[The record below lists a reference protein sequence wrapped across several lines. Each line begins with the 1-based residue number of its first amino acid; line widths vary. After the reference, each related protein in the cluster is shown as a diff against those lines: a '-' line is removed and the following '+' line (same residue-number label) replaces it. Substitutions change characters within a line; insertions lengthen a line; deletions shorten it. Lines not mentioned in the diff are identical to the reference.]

1 MFAKKALSE
10 RDIISKY
17 ILPAIEQS
25 GWNMQTQMKEE
36 VSFTDG
42 RIFVKGRKTK
52 RGIRKR
58 ADIILYYKANIPVAV
73 IEAKDNNHAAGAGM
87 QQALEY
93 AEMLDIPVAVAS
105 NGDGFVIQYRNNC
118 GQIGN
123 NGKPIVTENA
133 DLDHFPTPDELWDNY
148 KKYNKLETEKAVETS
163 LCPYFFDAAGRTP
176 RYYQRI
182 AINRTVEA
190 IARGENR
197 LLLVMATGTGKTYTA
212 FQIIYRLWKSKI
224 KKRILYLADRNNLI
238 TQTKKGDFKHFK
250 DKCHIIKQK
259 KIDTSY
265 EIYLALY
272 QGLTNYD
279 DEADAYKNFSPN
291 FFDLIIVDECH
302 RGSVDADKA
311 WHKIL
316 QYFSSATQIGM
327 TATPKETK
335 NLSNIEYFG
344 EPIYTYSLKQG
355 IDDGFL
361 APYKVLRVG
370 MNVDSCG
377 GFHTPVLCAV
387 IKGMKADCNHLMRTT
402 PPMLCVRGVDLEGY
416 RPERGKTD
424 VNGEI
429 IEDRLY
435 NRKDFDRS
443 IVIDERTDVV
453 AKKIMEYLN
462 NSGPMAKTIVFCV
475 DIEHAERMRQALLRY
490 AAPEITGKSDTYI
503 VRITGD
509 DPVAKG
515 YLEDFINPEV
525 PFPVI
530 ATTSKLMSTGTDTQT
545 CKLICLDANI
555 GSMTEFKQIIGRG
568 TRINEDYGKLYFTII
583 DFRNVT
589 DKFADKDF
597 DGAPVKIKGTQQ
609 DDTLSETCID
619 EGFGDEQIDPD
630 TGEHVVFDEDYER
643 DDTEET
649 VAEPEPPYGPKP
661 KVYINGVDV
670 SILSERKQYLDANG
684 QLITTSVKEYCKNG
698 IVQSYRSLDH
708 FLQTW
713 NNADKKKAIIEE
725 LEAQGIIFEELKEEI
740 KSDLDVFDL
749 ICHIAWG
756 APALTRKERVE
767 NVRKRNYWAKY
778 GENARRVLNALLDKY
793 AETGIENIEE
803 MQVLTIEPLKN
814 LGTPAEIVKIFG
826 GKEKYL
832 AALKELE
839 NEIYAA

>member
-1 MFAKKALSE
+1 MVSKKALSE

-105 NGDGFVIQYRNNC
+105 NGDRFVIQYRNNC

-259 KIDTSY
+259 TIDTSY

-327 TATPKETK
+327 TATPKETE

-370 MNVDSCG
+370 MNVD
-377 GFHTPVLCAV
+377 
-387 IKGMKADCNHLMRTT
+387 
-402 PPMLCVRGVDLEGY
+402 LEGY
-416 RPERGKTD
+416 RPERDKTD

-453 AKKIMEYLN
+453 AKKIMEYLS
-462 NSGPMAKTIVFCV
+462 NSEPMAKTIVFCV

-515 YLEDFINPEV
+515 YLEDFINPEA

-597 DGAPVKIKGTQQ
+597 DGAPVKIKETQQ

-619 EGFGDEQIDPD
+619 EGSGDEQIDPA
-630 TGEHVVFDEDYER
+630 TGDAVVFDDGYEA
-643 DDTEET
+643 DDADGAT
-649 VAEPEPPYGPKP
+649 VAEPEPPYGPRQ
-661 KVYINGVDV
+661 KVYIKDVDV

-749 ICHIAWG
+749 ICHIAWD